1 MYYQVYADLVALSK
15 SNDLGKS
22 ALDMNLHYLELK
34 TFLQEVEHD
43 PEVVM
48 DKDYRMFRSE
58 EKLYGENKKT
68 NRRHHSKT

>member
-48 DKDYRMFRSE
+48 DEDYRMFRSE
-58 EKLYGENKKT
+58 EKLYGEKKKT